1 MIDLSQA
8 LPNTITVD
16 GKAYLVKT
24 DFRDWLQF
32 SKVLE
37 RKDAT
42 LADTLFLFK
51 EDYPD
56 KDFSKE
62 LIEFFTNPNNIPN
75 YTDNGS
81 TEVLLD
87 YLEDSEFIYAS
98 FMAVYGID
106 LCDVEMHWWKFK
118 ALLLGLPED
127 SKYKQIL
134 TLRCADV
141 KGSKKKP
148 EDIARE
154 NKRAWALPLSKKE
167 QAEEEKKE
175 RRISELLGEI

>member
-24 DFRDWLQF
+24 DFREWLKF
-32 SKVLE
+32 SKIIE
-37 RKDAT
+37 DKNAT

-118 ALLLGLPED
+118 ALLLGLPD
-127 SKYKQIL
+127 NSKIKQIMSM
-134 TLRCADV
+134 RGWNPQDA
-141 KGSKKKP
+141 KRKP
-148 EDIARE
+148 EDVAKE
-154 NKRAWALPLSKKE
+154 NKRAWSLPDKHKKE
-167 QAEEEKKE
+167 KIEEIKNFF
-175 RRISELLGEI
+175 G